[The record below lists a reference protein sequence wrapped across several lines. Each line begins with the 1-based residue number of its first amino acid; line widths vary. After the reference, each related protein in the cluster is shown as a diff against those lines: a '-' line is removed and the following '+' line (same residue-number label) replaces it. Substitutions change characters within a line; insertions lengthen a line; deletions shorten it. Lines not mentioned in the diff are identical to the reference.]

1 MSFMYLPKWVY
12 ELLPFC
18 YFVGGLFA
26 AAMSPNML
34 GILSGLALAAAGIQ
48 IWSQRRRYR
57 QLQASQPAP
66 ANERLHRDRMS
77 RLT

>member
-1 MSFMYLPKWVY
+1 MNWMYLPKWVY
-12 ELLPFC
+12 ELLPVG
-18 YFVGGLFA
+18 YFFGGLAA
-26 AAMSPNML
+26 AAMSPNVL

-57 QLQASQPAP
+57 QLQATQRSAMD
-66 ANERLHRDRMS
+66 ERLHRARMS